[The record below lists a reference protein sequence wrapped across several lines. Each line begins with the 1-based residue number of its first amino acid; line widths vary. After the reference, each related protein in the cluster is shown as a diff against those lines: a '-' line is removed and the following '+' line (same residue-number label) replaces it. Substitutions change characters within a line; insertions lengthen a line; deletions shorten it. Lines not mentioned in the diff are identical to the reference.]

1 MYEYLNTYLKR
12 DLFSSYLKDA
22 DFDVLEIE
30 QLQNTNSFLDSV
42 IERMQ
47 QRISQNNRVIENY
60 GIDREK
66 GYSKVHK
73 K

>member
-47 QRISQNNRVIENY
+47 QRISQNNRAIENY
-60 GIDREK
+60 DIDREK